1 MNDMNFT
8 KKDIKAIKR
17 GIAYK
22 TWNRKR
28 RNVILASLI
37 WMIGGIVLLHI
48 NSFTSAIYSIGL
60 VICVIAIFYS
70 VKFSCWKCPTCK
82 KKLSSKLVYGGTAT
96 VIMPILVKK
105 CPHCEADLTKWYEA
119 ERKDVNTNLNLEVS
133 FNAGHNCK
141 TNSKRW

>member
-1 MNDMNFT
+1 MRLFEVSYEIVHCIRFNLVMDNKQEESRMNDMNFT

-37 WMIGGIVLLHI
+37 WMIGGIALLHI

-70 VKFSCWKCPTCK
+70 VKFSCWKCPACK

-105 CPHCEADLTKWYEA
+105 CPHCEADLTK
-119 ERKDVNTNLNLEVS
+119 
-133 FNAGHNCK
+133 
-141 TNSKRW
+141 